1 VVEPAV
7 NDPAVMTAA
16 DPLIDAFYD
25 ETVGSE
31 AYVAHRLHLLEILE
45 TKHPLFFHMF
55 GSRAWLE
62 AFLVIPRIDADEETI
77 LGLVDLCEPLNLEH
91 LGTTNSLKLLPSGA
105 VEGTDR
111 ATTQQLMQ
119 LRDYYASLRLPG
131 RPGRPSM
138 DLTTARRAVALSREG
153 TGTREIAQA
162 LGISFDPYDPKSVGT
177 ALARTRKLVERG
189 GLLDNPDSDQK
200 LGAIKT

>member
-1 VVEPAV
+1 MVEPAV
-7 NDPAVMTAA
+7 KDLAVMAA
-16 DPLIDAFYD
+16 ANPLIDAFYD
-25 ETVGSE
+25 GTVGSE

-45 TKHPLFFHMF
+45 TKHPQFFQLF

-62 AFLVIPRIDADEETI
+62 ALLVIPRIEADEETI
-77 LGLVDLCEPLNLEH
+77 LGLLDLCEPLKLEH
-91 LGTTNSLKLLPSGA
+91 LGTASPLKLLSGGA

-131 RPGRPSM
+131 RPGRPPM
-138 DLTTARRAVALSREG
+138 DLTNARRAVALSREG
-153 TGTREIAQA
+153 KGTREIAQA
-162 LGISFDPYDPKSVGT
+162 LGISFDRYDPKSVKA